1 MKTVKYKT
9 LESSIASMLDSEV
22 QQHLE
27 LDWELHGPQYYTGFR
42 YVQVVILKELE

>member
-1 MKTVKYKT
+1 MKTMKYKT
-9 LESSIASMLDSEV
+9 LENSIASVLDSMI

-27 LDWELHGPQYYTGFR
+27 LDWELYGPQYYTGFR